1 MRGKGKIMEFYPFSL
16 KYFQEGSWVA
26 SLSLLGAL
34 FGCLFGGLML
44 QLGRR
49 RSLLIVALPFSGSW
63 LLTVF
68 AQRVEMMYS
77 TSFIGGF
84 FSAVTLL
91 ATQVSK
97 IHLPYKQDSRDFP
110 PNKFS
115 TEIHKTV
122 IYTM

>member
-1 MRGKGKIMEFYPFSL
+1 M
-16 KYFQEGSWVA
+16 A

-34 FGCLFGGLML
+34 FGCLVGGLMM
-44 QLGRR
+44 QVGRR
-49 RSLLIVALPFSGSW
+49 RSLLLIALPFSGSW

-91 ATQVSK
+91 ATQVMKSNSPSGDK
-97 IHLPYKQDSRDFP
+97 H
-110 PNKFS
+110 
-115 TEIHKTV
+115 T
-122 IYTM
+122 